1 MHYIA
6 RALWGKT
13 FFAFVLS
20 LWKFSVVL
28 TTWSGEQATMVL
40 GNLSTV
46 FALVYWRFLFFGL
59 FTLSSVL
66 EVKLKESNRL
76 FVCQFQVGIDVV
88 SSKRSITTEAT
99 SNSTIPK
106 QDQRP
111 WPTQTECEFRFLHPP
126 LTMPKIYLC
135 RLAIR
140 VFVVF
145 VLCICAFL
153 FAFCFCFFAFFV
165 VTINLTKS

>member
-1 MHYIA
+1 MHYIG

-46 FALVYWRFLFFGL
+46 FAWVYWRFLFFGL
-59 FTLSSVL
+59 FTLSSGL

-76 FVCQFQVGIDVV
+76 FVCQFQVGIDLV

-111 WPTQTECEFRFLHPP
+111 WPTQTECEFYFLHPP
-126 LTMPKIYLC
+126 LIMPKIYLC

-153 FAFCFCFFAFFV
+153 FAFCFCFLLF
-165 VTINLTKS
+165 LLLQ